1 MTDQKDQ
8 PTQPSRRSI
17 FRAAAATGVAAALP
31 GALAGAAPVRTV
43 TPTALDAKLKAN
55 VKNVVVIYLEN
66 RSFNNLFADFP
77 GLAAPLSALKPADYQ
92 QRDYDGIVINPGA
105 LTHYSY
111 ALHDALAASEKPGI
125 EIHVSDIHAREEW
138 RRVSVTRPAVTDTV
152 IGKGWQ
158 GYLEAVDRLIDI
170 VEGQT

>member
-1 MTDQKDQ
+1 MLNGPNLGRLGLRQ
-8 PTQPSRRSI
+8 PEVYGSTTLAEVIDSA
-17 FRAAAATGVAAALP
+17 RARAEARGSTLEGFQSNHE
-31 GALAGAAPVRTV
+31 GALIDR
-43 TPTALDAKLKAN
+43 
-55 VKNVVVIYLEN
+55 LE
-66 RSFNNLFADFP
+66 
-77 GLAAPLSALKPADYQ
+77 

-111 ALHDALAASEKPGI
+111 ALHDALVAAERPAI
-125 EIHVSDIHAREEW
+125 EVHISDIHAREPW

-170 VEGQT
+170 VEGTST